1 MITLIYGGSGS
12 GKSDFAEEY
21 VCKLPYKDRFYL
33 ATMKDSGA
41 EAKVRIK
48 KHRINRQGKGFVT
61 LEHDVDI
68 KNAISIVEE
77 MAKKED
83 SVILLECLSNLVAN
97 EMFKDGEV
105 KPEETCVEKVLSDIK
120 AVADNVSSMVIVT
133 NNIFEDGNSY
143 DDCTKEYMR
152 ALGKINRILAGL
164 SDEVY
169 EVVVGI
175 GIRVSRL
182 SNQ

>member
-21 VCKLPYKDRFYL
+21 VCRLPYKARYYL
-33 ATMKDSGA
+33 ATMKCSDTK
-41 EAKVRIK
+41 AKARIE
-48 KHRINRQGKGFVT
+48 KHRINRQGKDFVT

-68 KNAISIVEE
+68 RTAISELEE
-77 MAKKED
+77 TTKKED
-83 SVILLECLSNLVAN
+83 SVILLECLSNLMAN

-120 AVADNVSSMVIVT
+120 AVEANVGSMAIVT
-133 NNIFEDGNSY
+133 NNIFEDGASY
-143 DDCTKEYMR
+143 DAGTKEYMR
-152 ALGKINRILAGL
+152 ALGRINRILAKL
-164 SDEVY
+164 ADEVY

-175 GIRVSRL
+175 GIKV
-182 SNQ
+182 